1 MCVGI
6 IGIIDTVEDVIERQF
21 DTSNDETFEGAVD
34 AFSIF
39 TSRLSSCWVRK
50 SSGIEIVVE

>member
-21 DTSNDETFEGAVD
+21 DSGASNDETFEGAVD

-39 TSRLSSCWVRK
+39 TSWLS
-50 SSGIEIVVE
+50 

>member
-21 DTSNDETFEGAVD
+21 DSGASNDETSKGAVD

-39 TSRLSSCWVRK
+39 TSRLS
-50 SSGIEIVVE
+50 